1 MQAKYSELVGLL
13 RKYNINI
20 AKTPLATLLEQPGRF
35 QEFSRSFEGI
45 LLDFSRVQVN
55 QEVMQGLLSLARA
68 QGLESARERFFNAE
82 IVNLT
87 EHRPAMHMALRDAV
101 SRQNLPPGEADS
113 VQFNR
118 DQMLSFASDLHSG
131 VLPADRQ
138 QAVTDIVHIGIGG
151 SLLGTRLIYEA
162 FAAQEPTAPAVHF
175 LGSVDAYYRE
185 KLLARLDPR
194 TTVVILVSKSF
205 STADTLMHGA
215 RLREWLTTGLGPEAA
230 ALRMFGVSGK
240 LHLATAQ
247 GVPAAQ
253 VLNVPDWVG
262 GRFSLWSPVSLS
274 AAAVMGPDRFKEMLA
289 GAASMD
295 RHFAEAELENNLP
308 VLFALLGIWHRN
320 FCGFQAWGVIPY
332 DQRLRL
338 LPAFLQQL
346 IMESTGKSIRVDGS
360 RVAGGTAP
368 VVFGECGTDA
378 QHSLF
383 QAMHQGVDRIPL
395 NLLGVIRPDHSDH
408 AAHAELMANLLAQA
422 QALANGRSAEQTR
435 AQLIEAG
442 QQVDESLL
450 PHRVFDGNRPT
461 EILLLDE
468 LTPAIMGRMLALFE
482 HKVFV
487 ESVIW
492 EVNAFDQWG
501 VELGK
506 SLAPGIRSALE
517 GKSRADASLEGLLGH
532 IRQKQTTD

>member
-1 MQAKYSELVGLL
+1 MQAKNLELMEMLY
-13 RKYNINI
+13 KYNNKLG
-20 AKTPLATLLEQPGRF
+20 KTPLSTLLARPGRF
-35 QEFSRSFEGI
+35 EEFSRKFDGI
-45 LLDFSRVQVN
+45 LLDYTRVQLDR
-55 QEVMQGLLSLARA
+55 EAMDGLMSLARL
-68 QGLESARERFFNAE
+68 QGVETSRDRLFNAE
-82 IVNLT
+82 TVNLT
-87 EHRPAMHMALRDAV
+87 ENRPAMHMALRDEQ
-101 SRQNLPPGEADS
+101 SRRNLPAEEAAS
-113 VQFNR
+113 VKANLK
-118 DQMLSFASDLHSG
+118 QMLSFASDLHAG
-131 VLPADRQ
+131 VLPADKG
-138 QAVTDIVHIGIGG
+138 QAITDIVHIGIGG

-162 FAAQEPTAPAVHF
+162 FACEEPDAPAVHF

-185 KLLARLDPR
+185 KMLSRLDPQ

-215 RLREWLTTGLGPEAA
+215 RLREWLIAGLGPEAA
-230 ALRMFGVSGK
+230 SMRMFGVSGK
-240 LHLATAQ
+240 QHLATAQ
-247 GVPAAQ
+247 GVPAEQ

-262 GRFSLWSPVSLS
+262 GRFSLWSAVSLS
-274 AAAVMGPDRFKEMLA
+274 AAAVMGPERFTELLA

-295 RHFAEAELENNLP
+295 RHFAETELENNLP
-308 VLFALLGIWHRN
+308 VLFALTGVWHRN
-320 FCGFQAWGVIPY
+320 FCGYQAWGVIPY

-346 IMESTGKSIRVDGS
+346 IMESTGKSIKVDGF
-360 RVAGGTAP
+360 RVQGGTAP

-378 QHSLF
+378 QHSVF
-383 QAMHQGVDRIPL
+383 QAMHQGSDRVPL
-395 NLLGVIRPDHSDH
+395 NLLGVIRPNHSDQD
-408 AAHAELMANLLAQA
+408 AHAELLANMLAQA
-422 QALANGRSAEQTR
+422 SALAIGRSAEQTR
-435 AQLIEAG
+435 AELSEAG
-442 QQVDESLL
+442 QEIDENLL

-468 LTPAIMGRMLALFE
+468 LTPGNLGKLLALYE

-517 GKSRADASLEGLLGH
+517 CKSQPDAGLEDLVEHIHRTQNAD
-532 IRQKQTTD
+532 